1 MPSAR
6 VAREMRSEPAA
17 VWFVPAN
24 AGEELAFLIKAPTTC
39 IKALIAGCRMS
50 LVLSNYKGVVC
61 AGVRIYD
68 VPGAPV
74 LVCGVARH
82 VEEHESLLRF
92 ARDKASPV
100 FLFNELDASV
110 AWSNA
115 TLGEEEGKRVA
126 DLLAG
131 SELYELYSGPYTTR
145 ESLVL
150 DRFCVSIDRSLSTTI
165 CVSPI
170 PFEELPITLEEWRS
184 NLISYVG
191 VGVHHDVVVSDP
203 DEGGVFEAAA
213 WASLEGMFTG
223 SIWRAPTVKIGDS
236 ERELVDV
243 LAYYPYGTFLIEA
256 KDLAILSADPV
267 RPRERR
273 VAGTI
278 KQAKK
283 AIAQLVGASKAIR
296 RREVVKDAAGR
307 VLAPVVT
314 QPMHCIVLLTEMM
327 HEGDWSQIARLMQKA
342 ISETSEFFHVLD
354 FAELNYMARIAKGR
368 ATHFDAL
375 LIERSRHFAEH
386 GSVHLRVRLGP
397 DPAGEGS

>member
-1 MPSAR
+1 MHIPSAR
-6 VAREMRSEPAA
+6 VAREMYSEPAA

-39 IKALIAGCRMS
+39 IKALVAGCRMS
-50 LVLSNYKGVVC
+50 LVLSSYEGVLC
-61 AGVRIYD
+61 ARVRIYD

-82 VEEHESLLRF
+82 FEEHESLLRF
-92 ARDKASPV
+92 AKDKASPV

-115 TLGEEEGKRVA
+115 LLGEEESKRISN
-126 DLLAG
+126 LLAG
-131 SELYELYSGPYTTR
+131 SELYTGPYTAR

-150 DRFCVSIDRSLSTTI
+150 DRFCVSVDPSLSAKI
-165 CVSPI
+165 CASPI
-170 PFEELPITLEEWRS
+170 PFEELPVALEGWRS

-191 VGVHHDVVVSDP
+191 VGTHHDVLVGDP

-256 KDLAILSADPV
+256 KDLAILSAGPT
-267 RPRERR
+267 RQRERR

-283 AIAQLVGASKAIR
+283 AITQLVGASKAVR
-296 RREVVKDAAGR
+296 RREVVKDAGGR
-307 VLAPVVT
+307 ILAPVVT

-327 HEGDWSQIARLMQKA
+327 HEGDWSQVARLRQRA
-342 ISETSEFFHVLD
+342 ISETGEFFHALD
-354 FAELNYMARIAKGR
+354 FAELNFMARIAKGR
-368 ATHFDAL
+368 ATNFDAL
-375 LIERSRHFAEH
+375 LIERCRHFAERE
-386 GSVHLRVRLGP
+386 SVHLRVQLGP
-397 DPAGEGS
+397 EPSDEGS